1 MASGGLKKGVGGGEH
16 AGWQDL
22 TGLHQAQEDMVENMG
37 IWGFEG
43 GFLVALLFAQPL
55 FLSH

>member
-1 MASGGLKKGVGGGEH
+1 MGDEEH

-22 TGLHQAQEDMVENMG
+22 TELCQGQEVMVEDMG
-37 IWGFEG
+37 YGG

-55 FLSH
+55 SLGH